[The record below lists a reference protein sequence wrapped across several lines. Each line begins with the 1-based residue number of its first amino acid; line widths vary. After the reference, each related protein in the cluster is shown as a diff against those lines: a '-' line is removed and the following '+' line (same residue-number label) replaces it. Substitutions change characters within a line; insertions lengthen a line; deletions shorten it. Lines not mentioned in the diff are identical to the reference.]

1 MSEINFILKV
11 KQPYA
16 TDRCFFVGV
25 KEKEPTS
32 LVIDKHVIKRQKALK
47 YETLSQINDQ

>member
-1 MSEINFILKV
+1 MSEINFIRKV

-25 KEKEPTS
+25 KEKELTS
-32 LVIDKHVIKRQKALK
+32 VADRLEARGLN
-47 YETLSQINDQ
+47 Y